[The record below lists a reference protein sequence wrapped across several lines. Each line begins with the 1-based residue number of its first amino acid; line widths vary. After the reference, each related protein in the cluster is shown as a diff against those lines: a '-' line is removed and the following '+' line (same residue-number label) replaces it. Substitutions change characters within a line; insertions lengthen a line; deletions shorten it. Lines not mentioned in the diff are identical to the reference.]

1 MAAKKL
7 MALTPEQHAA
17 MAPFAE
23 EYTRR
28 GLSTEPAD
36 RARVE
41 RGILASYKFAKLAPP
56 KCIVWVGSPA
66 ILVVAGP
73 VAALTLE
80 LRKQG
85 RVGIAVGDA
94 VRGAVRIAVDDA
106 VDDAVGG
113 AVDDAVDDAVRSS
126 QGTRAEK
133 DLRAA
138 FLNAISQGWYRILG
152 GRWWLGGWYWGVAYA
167 AFFRDVVK
175 LNLPGD
181 TWERSHAYADM
192 MSAGWLWPHKDFVMV
207 CEPPVQL
214 HMEAAPAP
222 GQRFPRLHAESG
234 PAILWRDGTAL
245 WFMRGVRLTQQIV
258 EQPGTITAEQ
268 IRAETNAEV
277 RRAMIDRFGAARYLR
292 AIDAKVRHEDKD
304 QYGFARRLLVADIGD
319 TEPLTMVEVVNST
332 PEPIGYVPEAEA
344 AGVWVG
350 SRWHKVYTLRVPPSM
365 QTTGAALAWTF
376 ELTGDAY
383 APLIET

>member
-1 MAAKKL
+1 VDDAVRIAVDG
-7 MALTPEQHAA
+7 A
-17 MAPFAE
+17 
-23 EYTRR
+23 
-28 GLSTEPAD
+28 
-36 RARVE
+36 
-41 RGILASYKFAKLAPP
+41 
-56 KCIVWVGSPA
+56 VGGA
-66 ILVVAGP
+66 
-73 VAALTLE
+73 
-80 LRKQG
+80 
-85 RVGIAVGDA
+85 VGIAVDGAVGGA
-94 VRGAVRIAVDDA
+94 VRGAVGIAVDDA
-106 VDDAVGG
+106 VDDAVGDAVRGAVRGAVGGAVRG
-113 AVDDAVDDAVRSS
+113 AVDDAVRIAVDDAVGGAVGDAVGSS

-222 GQRFPRLHAESG
+222 GQRFPRLHAENG

-277 RRAMIDRFGAARYLR
+277 RRVMIDRFGAARYLR

-365 QTTGAALAWTF
+365 QTAGAALAWTF

>member
-56 KCIVWVGSPA
+56 KRIVWADSPA

-94 VRGAVRIAVDDA
+94 VRSAVRIAVDDA
-106 VDDAVGG
+106 VGGAVGDAVG
-113 AVDDAVDDAVRSS
+113 SS

-222 GQRFPRLHAESG
+222 GQRFPRLHAENG

-277 RRAMIDRFGAARYLR
+277 RRVMIDRFGAARYLR

-365 QTTGAALAWTF
+365 QTAGAALAWTF